1 MKIMTNLF
9 VYGTLMYPEVVKALT
24 GKKFDTVDATL
35 YGHVV
40 KEHIIELVDL
50 TQDPGEF
57 ELDGA
62 KSYISISSKTGSSV
76 KGKIMLNVDEI
87 SIDKIAFFE
96 GKDFKFKTV
105 FPHSNQVII
114 AKTFE
119 WKYQTKFTANW
130 SPEEF
135 RKYDLEHYIKTVVI
149 PSKQEYL
156 AKHF

>member
-1 MKIMTNLF
+1 
-9 VYGTLMYPEVVKALT
+9 
-24 GKKFDTVDATL
+24 
-35 YGHVV
+35 
-40 KEHIIELVDL
+40 
-50 TQDPGEF
+50 
-57 ELDGA
+57 
-62 KSYISISSKTGSSV
+62 
-76 KGKIMLNVDEI
+76 
-87 SIDKIAFFE
+87 
-96 GKDFKFKTV
+96 DFKFKTV